1 MTTVSVG
8 IVTTDRL
15 HGEGLIRILSSDDSI
30 GVRTRWYGRYSPE
43 GVRAQPTDVLLVDYR
58 IERVLDFCQEV
69 ARGVGPA
76 ILLILAPVNEDVFC
90 RALSAG
96 VRGLLAPDARPDDL
110 TKAVHVLARGEIWA
124 SRQAIVA
131 WVERIVRASRP
142 TTGVTA
148 ALRAR
153 LSGRELEVFEHAV
166 LGMGNKELAGR
177 LGISEA
183 TVKVHLTHIFQKL
196 GVQGRGQL
204 AAAAHALSSS
214 VQTPRSLD
222 GVAP

>member
-1 MTTVSVG
+1 M
-8 IVTTDRL
+8 
-15 HGEGLIRILSSDDSI
+15 
-30 GVRTRWYGRYSPE
+30 
-43 GVRAQPTDVLLVDYR
+43 
-58 IERVLDFCQEV
+58 
-69 ARGVGPA
+69 
-76 ILLILAPVNEDVFC
+76 
-90 RALSAG
+90 
-96 VRGLLAPDARPDDL
+96 
-110 TKAVHVLARGEIWA
+110 LARGEIWA
-124 SRQAIVA
+124 SRQAIVT

-142 TTGVTA
+142 AAGVTA

-153 LSGRELEVFEHAV
+153 LSGREVEVFEHAV

-204 AAAAHALSSS
+204 AAAAHALSPS
-214 VQTPRSLD
+214 VQAPRSLD